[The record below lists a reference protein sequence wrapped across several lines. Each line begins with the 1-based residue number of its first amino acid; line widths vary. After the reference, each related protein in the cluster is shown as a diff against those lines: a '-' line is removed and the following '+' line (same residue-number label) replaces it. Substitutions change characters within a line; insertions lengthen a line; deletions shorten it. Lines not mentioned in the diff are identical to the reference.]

1 MIQQN
6 IYMGNEGR
14 KKLLNGVKKLA
25 NAVSST
31 LGPGG
36 RNVIY
41 RMGNATYITKDGVTV
56 ARHVNPP
63 DVLEKWV
70 QILFVRHPSNQRNS
84 PVMALVPAQSSLRLL
99 HLKA

>member
-31 LGPGG
+31 LGP
-36 RNVIY
+36 NI
-41 RMGNATYITKDGVTV
+41 
-56 ARHVNPP
+56 
-63 DVLEKWV
+63 
-70 QILFVRHPSNQRNS
+70 SNG
-84 PVMALVPAQSSLRLL
+84 
-99 HLKA
+99 